1 MERKLVQGMKKYRIR
16 VNGEEYEVEVE
27 EIKESGD
34 RSAPPPTR
42 PEATPP
48 SASAPPRAEKK
59 TTTRTETPGEIK
71 APMSGKVL
79 KINVNPGD
87 EVERGQ
93 VVMVLEAMKMENE
106 IAADAKGRIKEVK
119 VSEGVSVN
127 PGDTLIILE

>member
-1 MERKLVQGMKKYRIR
+1 MKKYRIR

-27 EIKESGD
+27 EIKESGA
-34 RSAPPPTR
+34 RK
-42 PEATPP
+42 ATPP
-48 SASAPPRAEKK
+48 SRAESTAPSASTPSRAEKK
-59 TTTRTETPGEIK
+59 NVTRAETPGEIR

-79 KINVNPGD
+79 KINVSPGD

-93 VVMVLEAMKMENE
+93 VVMILEAMKMENE
-106 IAADAKGRIKEVK
+106 IAANAKGRIKEVK